1 MCEEEKRKCRVC
13 FTGHRPEKLT
23 RQKEEICEDLE
34 KEIRRALADGMN
46 VFISGMARGVDLWAA
61 QIVLRLREAGA
72 PAYLICARPYAGME
86 SGWSAEWKNLY
97 RSVLQ
102 QADLVH
108 DLSPEYRKG
117 CFQRRN
123 EWMVRHSSR
132 VIAVFGGEKS
142 GTKNTID
149 YASHCGIPI
158 VRIPA

>member
-72 PAYLICARPYAGME
+72 L
-86 SGWSAEWKNLY
+86 
-97 RSVLQ
+97 
-102 QADLVH
+102 
-108 DLSPEYRKG
+108 
-117 CFQRRN
+117 
-123 EWMVRHSSR
+123 
-132 VIAVFGGEKS
+132 
-142 GTKNTID
+142 
-149 YASHCGIPI
+149 
-158 VRIPA
+158 RI